1 MLGRELPVNSQLP
14 WCLQQQ
20 VSFEPLWFWDLP
32 GLPASLQGI
41 CMIRVPGSELKG
53 RAASGHQQYEL
64 TGAAGLSQVQA

>member
-41 CMIRVPGSELKG
+41 CMIRVPGSEPEG
-53 RAASGHQQYEL
+53 QGCFWAS
-64 TGAAGLSQVQA
+64 AV